1 MHDNDQAFAPARWKD
16 DVALVA
22 RAAAGEPAAFRAIV
36 RTHNRLLFRTARG
49 IVQDDEAQDVV
60 QETYLLAFT
69 HLDSYRGEAAL
80 GTWLA
85 RIAINVALG
94 TQRRRGRLA
103 PLAEPGDDGEPESA
117 MIPAPERDR
126 PDVQAGSGELRALL
140 QASVAE
146 LPPIYRSVFM
156 LRAVEEMSVAD
167 AAFCLGVSEEV
178 VKTRYLRARA
188 LLRERL
194 SSRVEGGAR
203 DTFAFAG
210 ARCDA
215 VLAHVMA
222 GLARLGLLRDE

>member
-126 PDVQAGSGELRALL
+126 PDVQAGSGELRA
-140 QASVAE
+140 
-146 LPPIYRSVFM
+146 
-156 LRAVEEMSVAD
+156 
-167 AAFCLGVSEEV
+167 
-178 VKTRYLRARA
+178 RA